1 MELNSIQQ
9 QAMNSN
15 IFGGLTSVGIS
26 ADQVQS
32 LEKELASLKLN
43 LQVRLLTL
51 FPHWSFVMCFLW

>member
-1 MELNSIQQ
+1 MQQ

-15 IFGGLTSVGIS
+15 ILSGMTSVGIS
-26 ADQVQS
+26 PDRVQS